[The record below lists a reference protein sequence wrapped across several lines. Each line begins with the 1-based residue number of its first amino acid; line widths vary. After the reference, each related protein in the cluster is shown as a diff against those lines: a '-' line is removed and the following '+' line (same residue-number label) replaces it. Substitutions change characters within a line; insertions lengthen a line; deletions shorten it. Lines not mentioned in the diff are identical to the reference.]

1 MSRRI
6 VALFALVAG
15 ACVVAGVAW
24 AMLRGGDDA
33 DTPQATLTAFADAWS
48 RGDDTAAAQL
58 TDAPAVA
65 RRALV
70 ASRQGLDD
78 ATVRVVPASTTASGN
93 QARGRIALRWA
104 VPGFGPWTYR
114 SRVALRR
121 VDGQWRVVWR
131 PTVVHPALDSD
142 TRLGTRLYAEPRGSI
157 LDRDGRAL
165 VKARPVMHVSVHV
178 TRRGPDPDTTADALA
193 DVLDIDAPPLAR
205 ALRDAKPDH
214 YVPVITLRLADYN
227 AVADRLAAIDGVS
240 LARDSA
246 QLAPRRGF
254 GAALLGAVGPATA
267 EQIKRSDGRL
277 SEGDEVGQWG
287 LEATHDQQLAARPG
301 HVIVVRSLDDG
312 SEVET
317 LATRRGRAGRPLR
330 TTLDLDAQEAAE
342 NALDGVDGAGA
353 LVAIQPST
361 GDVLAVANRPVDD
374 AFDRAI
380 DGRYPPGSTFKVVS
394 TAALLDHGLDPS
406 TIVPCPPTAT
416 VGGRSFKN
424 FEGEAAGDVSFAT
437 DFAQSCNTAF
447 VSLAP
452 ELPADRL
459 QEIARSFGLGATAP
473 DGARTARASVPPGR
487 DLFERAASMIG
498 QARIVASPLAMAG
511 VAGTV
516 ADGRWRAPRLLA
528 DDPRAAGA
536 PLDPA
541 LRSQL
546 RSLMRSVV
554 TSGTGTALAGLPA
567 EPAGKSGT
575 AEYGAGDPPPTHAW
589 FIAYRGDVALAVL
602 VEEGSSGAG
611 VAAPLAARFLTAYD
625 GG

>member
-1 MSRRI
+1 MSRRLA
-6 VALFALVAG
+6 ALLALIAG
-15 ACVVAGVAW
+15 ACAVAVVAW
-24 AMLRGGDDA
+24 ALLHGGGDDA
-33 DTPQATLTAFADAWS
+33 NTPDATLTAFAQAWS
-48 RGDDTAAAQL
+48 RGDDAAAAQL
-58 TDAPAVA
+58 TDAPAAA

-70 ASRQGLDD
+70 ASRRGLDD
-78 ATVRVVPASTTASGN
+78 ATIQVRPGPTTATGDH
-93 QARGRIALRWA
+93 ARGRVVLRWA
-104 VPGFGPWTYR
+104 VPRFGPWTYR
-114 SRVALRR
+114 TRVALRR
-121 VDGQWRVVWR
+121 VDDDWRVVWR
-131 PTVVHPALDSD
+131 PTVVHRALDAH

-178 TRRGPDPDTTADALA
+178 TRRGPDAETTAAALA
-193 DVLDIDAPPLAR
+193 DVLDIDAAPLAR
-205 ALRDAKPDH
+205 TLRDAEPDH
-214 YVPVITLRLADYN
+214 YIPVITLRLADYED
-227 AVADRLAAIDGVS
+227 VADRLADIDGVS

-254 GAALLGAVGPATA
+254 GAAFLGAVGPATA

-277 SEGDEVGQWG
+277 KEGDEVGQWG
-287 LEATHDQQLAARPG
+287 LEATYDKQLAARPG
-301 HVIVVRSLDDG
+301 HVIVVRDLDDA

-317 LATRRGRAGRPLR
+317 LATRRGRPGRSLR
-330 TTLDLDAQEAAE
+330 TTLDLDAQDAAE
-342 NALDGVDGAGA
+342 TALDGVDGGAA
-353 LVAIQPST
+353 LVAIQPSS
-361 GDVLAVANRPVDD
+361 GDVLAVANRPLDD

-394 TAALLDHGLDPS
+394 TAALLDNGLDPS
-406 TIVPCPPTAT
+406 ATVPCPPTAT

-447 VSLAP
+447 VSLAH

-459 QEIARSFGLGATAP
+459 QEVARWFGLGVTAK
-473 DGARTARASVPPGR
+473 DGARTATASVPPGR
-487 DLFERAASMIG
+487 DLVEQAASMIG

-528 DDPRAAGA
+528 DDPRVAGD
-536 PLDPA
+536 PLDPGM
-541 LRSQL
+541 LSQL
-546 RSLMRSVV
+546 RSLMRTVV
-554 TSGTGTALAGLPA
+554 TSGTGTALAGLPG

-575 AEYGAGDPPPTHAW
+575 AEYGSGDPPPTHAW

-611 VAAPLAARFLTAYD
+611 VAAPVAARFLSAY
-625 GG
+625 G